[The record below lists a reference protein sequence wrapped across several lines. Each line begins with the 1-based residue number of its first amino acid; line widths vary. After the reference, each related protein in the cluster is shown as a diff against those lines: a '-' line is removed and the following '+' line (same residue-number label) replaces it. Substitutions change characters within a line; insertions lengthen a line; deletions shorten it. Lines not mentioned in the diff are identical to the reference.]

1 MVLLLDHTTDA
12 GENKRPALLTKG
24 MRDGN
29 RGIVENPSEQVGVGA
44 GVYELQY
51 KSMVVL
57 QPNQKPIGLQMT
69 FPIAG
74 ILARQFVWAILR
86 RQFA

>member
-29 RGIVENPSEQVGVGA
+29 GGIVENPSEQVGVGA

-51 KSMVVL
+51 KL
-57 QPNQKPIGLQMT
+57 IRE
-69 FPIAG
+69 FG
-74 ILARQFVWAILR
+74 IRESSLISPKGATDGRQG
-86 RQFA
+86 